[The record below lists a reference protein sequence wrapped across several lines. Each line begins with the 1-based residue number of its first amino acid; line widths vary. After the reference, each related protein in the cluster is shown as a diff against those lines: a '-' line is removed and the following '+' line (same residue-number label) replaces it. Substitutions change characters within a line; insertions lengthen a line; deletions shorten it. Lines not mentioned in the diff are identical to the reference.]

1 MVTILENCERV
12 INARPLTYIAEDNDD
27 LVPLTPEMFLREPRA
42 EGEIDLNEFR
52 CNFGKSYEK
61 RKRLLKDFRKRFRS
75 EYLGLLVH
83 QDNRKK
89 QRQLKV
95 GDIVLVEVENRKQI
109 NWPMGKITK
118 VFPGT
123 DNVRRLVEVKT
134 KSGFMKRAVQ
144 RLFPLE
150 VPSEDVEQGD
160 GELKPAEDEIV
171 REKTPGVESVSVQE
185 KTTPVKVGK
194 VYTRSGRRVKL
205 PIRMAD
211 QPVSSA
217 ELKKLRTP
225 VRAMFTKAFNELET
239 EIKKKEVKKADV
251 EKILRRLQ
259 THHEKLLILNM
270 RMEEA
275 LLRESASEDIFTAEY
290 ESVCEY
296 EDNFSNIMTDY
307 EALAEEDDVS
317 TSTISGTAAM
327 NYRLPKLEFKK
338 FGGEPRE
345 WITFW
350 SQFSTIDRDPQ
361 MPPET
366 KFQYLFQATAE
377 NSEAREAVESFPPSA
392 DNCPKVI
399 EYIKS
404 RFGEDEMLVEIYV
417 RDLLQNVLQNVRAEG
432 KMSVVKLYDR
442 LETQLRAL
450 ETLGVAR
457 DKFAAMLYPLVES
470 ALPEDTLRVWER
482 SQYTVSGRGVQDKL
496 TQLMTFL
503 KTEVKGESRVNMAK
517 AAFKIDNN
525 QDAKDDRSNRK
536 SLSKK
541 NPGSKMPS
549 ATDLANTTRMRNNCI
564 FCGNGHPSQE
574 CYSGQ
579 RMHLPEKKDKA
590 KGKNVC
596 FWCLLPG
603 HAFKKCRI
611 KPRCPV
617 CGGKHY
623 AIMCPTLEA
632 QKTSQLQKAELK
644 VSGES
649 PATEQET
656 ANQFTSTTL
665 NNATVGGVYLQTLIV
680 KISGPK
686 GKHNVRVLLD
696 CGSQRSYISKRMVD
710 ALGLKRV
717 QQVTLTHN
725 LFGGGE
731 IRQKKHHVYKVNV
744 SSLNNEYMDDLK
756 FLDQEVI
763 CGHISQVQD
772 HTILNELKARGINL
786 TDVYQGEERPIHML
800 IGSDLLSSILTG
812 RMKILQSGVVATETK
827 LGWTVMGPAIGNDM
841 EDSCLIVTSLHVNSF
856 DVQDLWKLDVLGIM
870 DAAETKSRKDLI
882 EASNTHFKETV
893 KRDESGRYIVSLP
906 WIAGHPPVP
915 INRRTTEN
923 RLLTTTRNVQGKM
936 LYEKHCRVVFGLT
949 SSPFLLAATI
959 KYHLSLP
966 QFQDNRCAELLARS
980 FYVDNCILS
989 LSSTHDVKKF
999 IKESSD
1005 IMMQAKF
1012 ELRDWMWNEPGIT
1025 EQDPASILG
1034 MKWHLQ
1040 TDTIAINVQSLKN
1053 IDEEKSITKRSILSA
1068 CHRIFDP
1075 IQFTCPATIK
1085 IKKMVQDAW
1094 KENKSWDEPLNED
1107 RRVEFIKWRKQ
1118 ALELDQIKI
1127 PRWIL
1132 PIKGRTTLHVFCDAS
1147 AIAYATVIFM
1157 RIENASVIFVRFVEA
1172 RNRLATIKR
1181 ITIPRL
1187 ELLACLIGARLL
1199 VHVLENLEESPEK
1212 IQCWTDSSP
1221 ALYWIQQQ
1229 ENWAQFVSNRVKEIT
1244 TLTKNED
1251 WNHVA
1256 GEHNPADLP
1265 SRGESPSK
1273 FIKSGWWEG
1282 PKWLQEKKEDWP
1294 VSKVQYDLEAIEE
1307 ERRKTVVIGF
1317 VAKKPEEN
1325 PWYLNLYEGKREVT
1339 LTQILRVIAWMLSFK
1354 PSEYKGDV
1362 ISQEELDS
1370 AEKSLVKIIQSESIG
1385 VEDPKMKQLH
1395 AFQDKEGL
1403 WRVKTRIVNR
1413 NDDELSRLPILI
1425 PTNHPVT
1432 ELIVKSVHE
1441 KMYHCGAQTLR
1452 SVLREK
1458 FWIPKARQ
1466 LVRHVI
1472 HKCPR
1477 CRRFETKRV
1486 DVPEAS
1492 LPQHRVRD
1500 VVVFE
1505 VTGIDLG
1512 GPLYLE
1518 DGQKVWFVIFTCGV
1532 YRAVHLELVT
1542 SLSKEALVG
1551 AVERFVARRGCPA
1564 VIYSDNGTNLVG
1576 LRNELYRV
1584 NFGVKWKLNPPA
1596 APWWGGW
1603 IERIVGLTKKLLR
1616 RLLGKRVV
1624 NYEEMVT
1631 ILENCERVIN
1641 ARPLTYIAEDNDD
1654 LVPLTPEMFL
1664 REPRAEGEIDLNE
1677 FRCNFGKSYE
1687 KRKRLLKDFRKRFR
1701 SEYLGLLVH
1710 QDNRKKQRQLKVGDI
1725 VLVEV
1730 ENRKQINWPMG
1741 KITKVFPGTDNV
1753 RRLVEVKTKSGFMK
1767 RAVQRLFPLEVP
1779 SEDVEQGDGELKP
1792 AEDEIVR
1799 EKTPGV
1805 ESVSVQEKTTPVK
1818 TKTTDCLAKGPNLLE
1833 LIPDIMLRFRLN
1845 KIGVIADIEKAFLQ
1859 ISVAKEDRKFLRFL
1873 WWEDGK
1879 QENLRIYQHKRVV
1892 FGVTSNPFL
1901 LCATLK
1907 LHLEQYENESEVI
1920 PLLKCMYMDNCVN
1933 SVTSLEEAQVFQ
1945 QQSIDLLSPAGF
1957 NLREWQMG
1965 RLSIVNSENISVLG
1979 MKWDTA
1985 DDTLTISDKLMMTP
1999 TYKSFDRENDGE
2011 IENQIHK
2018 LTKRIMLSEAHAVF
2032 DPLGLFSPFTIVP
2045 KIILQQCW
2053 KSELKWDQPV
2063 SEDIAKKFVEWQSQI
2078 PELLSARIPRWVMR
2092 DGFEQASLHVFCDA
2106 SQDAYATCI
2115 YLRTVKNKERQIFG
2129 FGTDS
2134 STALRWIQNEKP
2146 WATFVNEICSIS
2158 KKENWHH
2165 VSGVNNPADLPS
2177 RGSSVKKLIEHKW
2190 WEGPSFLWGEEAS
2203 WNQFDPI
2210 FDEEE
2215 INKELKKTVNIAVNS
2230 TKDNFMDKLERY
2242 GDYHRIVRIVAYL
2255 LRFKRKTVS
2264 DQSRP
2269 GQHDKMSKEIS
2280 VEEFE
2285 EAEKVV
2291 LRHIQLI
2298 SFGRDDKR
2306 INKLN
2311 AFTYEYGLY
2320 RIKSQL
2326 YFGEDDYDT
2335 RCPIV
2340 LPGEN
2345 QVVKKIRPNPN
2356 NLLVL
2361 VKLLIRKE
2369 HEMMSHAGIQTTQQ
2383 LVRRRFWILKG
2394 KRTIRSI
2401 ISACATCHRYNS
2413 KRVQTESIPIPATR
2427 IGSTPAFGVIGVD
2440 LAGPLTESGGKKIW
2454 VVLYTCAVYR
2464 AVHLELTKTVSTE
2477 GFLDTFR
2484 RFVARRGRPSI
2495 VYSDN
2500 SLNFVGCNSLFKKVN
2515 WNDVLRYATVQRIK
2529 WNFNPPTAAFWGGWW
2544 ERLVGL
2550 EANDPK

>member
-1 MVTILENCERV
+1 
-12 INARPLTYIAEDNDD
+12 
-27 LVPLTPEMFLREPRA
+27 
-42 EGEIDLNEFR
+42 
-52 CNFGKSYEK
+52 
-61 RKRLLKDFRKRFRS
+61 
-75 EYLGLLVH
+75 
-83 QDNRKK
+83 
-89 QRQLKV
+89 
-95 GDIVLVEVENRKQI
+95 
-109 NWPMGKITK
+109 
-118 VFPGT
+118 
-123 DNVRRLVEVKT
+123 
-134 KSGFMKRAVQ
+134 
-144 RLFPLE
+144 
-150 VPSEDVEQGD
+150 
-160 GELKPAEDEIV
+160 
-171 REKTPGVESVSVQE
+171 
-185 KTTPVKVGK
+185 
-194 VYTRSGRRVKL
+194 
-205 PIRMAD
+205 MAD

-270 RMEEA
+270 RVEEA

-307 EALAEEDDVS
+307 EALAKKDDD
-317 TSTISGTAAM
+317 STISGTAAM

-338 FGGEPRE
+338 FGGKPRE

-392 DNCPKVI
+392 DNYPKVI

-482 SQYTVSGRGVQDKL
+482 SQHTVSGRGVQDKL

-525 QDAKDDRSNRK
+525 QDVKDDRSNRK

-541 NPGSKMPS
+541 NTGSKMPT
-549 ATDLANTTRMRNNCI
+549 ATDLANTTQMRNNCI
-564 FCGNGHPSQE
+564 FCGKGHPSQE

-579 RMHLPEKKDKA
+579 RMYLPEKKDRA

-603 HAFKKCRI
+603 HGFKKCQI

-623 AIMCPTLEA
+623 PIMCPTLEA
-632 QKTSQLQKAELK
+632 QKTSHLQKAELK
-644 VSGES
+644 ASRES

-656 ANQFTSTTL
+656 ANQLTSTTV

-686 GKHNVRVLLD
+686 GRHNVRVLLD

-731 IRQKKHHVYKVNV
+731 IRQKKHNVYKVNV
-744 SSLNNEYMDDLK
+744 SSLNSEYMDDLK

-786 TDVYQGEERPIHML
+786 TDICQGEEISIHML

-812 RMKILQSGVVATETK
+812 RMQILQNGVVATETK
-827 LGWTVMGPAIGNDM
+827 LGWTVMGPAIGKYM

-915 INRRTTEN
+915 VNRRTTEN
-923 RLLTTTRNVQGKM
+923 RLLTTTRNVQDKM
-936 LYEKHCRVVFGLT
+936 LYEKYDTIFEEWEKERFIEEVEDKWEGCGYLPHRPVLRDGRTTPIRPVFDASCKKKGLP
-949 SSPFLLAATI
+949 SLNQCLEKGDNLIELIPDLLLRFRLGKYGIIADIRQAFLQI
-959 KYHLSLP
+959 
-966 QFQDNRCAELLARS
+966 Q
-980 FYVDNCILS
+980 
-989 LSSTHDVKKF
+989 
-999 IKESSD
+999 ESSD

-1012 ELRDWMWNEPGIT
+1012 ELRDWMWNEPGIP
-1025 EQDPASILG
+1025 EQDLASILG

-1107 RRVEFIKWRKQ
+1107 RRVEFIKWREQ
-1118 ALELDQIKI
+1118 ALELDRIKI

-1157 RIENASVIFVRFVEA
+1157 RIENASVIVVRFVEA

-1221 ALYWIQQQ
+1221 ALYWIHRCLCLLCSIGRLGKNWFLTIQQQ

-1244 TLTKNED
+1244 TLTKSED

-1273 FIKSGWWEG
+1273 FTKSGWWEG

-1294 VSKVQYDLEAIEE
+1294 VSKVQYDLEVIEE
-1307 ERRKTVVIGF
+1307 ERRKTVVTGF

-1339 LTQILRVIAWMLSFK
+1339 LPQILRVIAWMLRFK
-1354 PSEYKGDV
+1354 PSEYKGDI

-1370 AEKSLVKIIQSESIG
+1370 AEKSLVKIIQNESIG
-1385 VEDPKMKQLH
+1385 EEDPKMKQLH

-1413 NDDELSRLPILI
+1413 NDDELFRLPILI

-1432 ELIVKSVHE
+1432 KLIVKSVHE

-1542 SLSKEALVG
+1542 SLSTEALVG

-1576 LRNELYRV
+1576 LQNELYRV
-1584 NFGVKWKLNPPA
+1584 NFGVKWKLNPSA

-1616 RLLGKRVV
+1616 GLLGKRVV

-1631 ILENCERVIN
+1631 ILGNCERVIN

-1664 REPRAEGEIDLNE
+1664 REPRTEGEIDLNE

-1687 KRKRLLKDFRKRFR
+1687 KRKRLLKEFRKRFR

-1710 QDNRKKQRQLKVGDI
+1710 HDNRRKQRQLKVGDI

-1741 KITKVFPGTDNV
+1741 KITRVFPGTDNV

-1779 SEDVEQGDGELKP
+1779 TEDVEQDDRELKP

-1799 EKTPGV
+1799 EKTTGV

-1818 TKTTDCLAKGPNLLE
+1818 VGKVYTRSGRRVKLPIRISEHCEYANLREELIRDRIVLGVKDRKLSEKLMLNENLTLAKAVEIARQWEAVMREQQDLNPSTSQVDTTRKVAKQKPKASGHGKNNGRSTSRQTDSAKETDEGKKIPTCFNCGTTKHHYRYRDKCPIDFVINGKTDVNPEREFPKLFEGLGLLEQPYHIKLKEGAKPFSIPVPRRVPLPPMPKLKEQQDAMVAQEVIEPVYEPTEWCAPIVLAGKPSGKIRICVDLSWLNLSVERELHPLPVLEHELAQLNGAKIFSRLDANSGFWQIKLSEESQTLTTFITPFGRYKFKRLPFGISSAPEHFQKRMSAILRGVNGVICHMDDILIFAKRKEEHDETLREVLRRLKNSGITLNKEKCQFGVSNVTFLGITSTNTVSRRMKRNRCASSSYGLGAVLKQEHEANEWRPVAFASRTLTKTEQGYAQIEKEALAITWACERFKDFVVGKTFLIETDHKPLVPIFTTKDLNDLTPRLQRYRMRMLQFSFHIFHTPGKDLITADALSRQPLPGHLPEDEELQEEVEHFVRSIVLHQSTTDDRLAKIALNQKLEPTLQNVAFYSKNGWPAKCQLSPLERSFYDVRDEIGEENGLLMRGLRVVRLTKLYSE
-1833 LIPDIMLRFRLN
+1833 AVVDHCKAIFARHGIPDIVINYNGPQFRPSTTS
-1845 KIGVIADIEKAFLQ
+1845 AFT
-1859 ISVAKEDRKFLRFL
+1859 KF
-1873 WWEDGK
+1873 
-1879 QENLRIYQHKRVV
+1879 
-1892 FGVTSNPFL
+1892 
-1901 LCATLK
+1901 A
-1907 LHLEQYENESEVI
+1907 SEVGFRHI
-1920 PLLKCMYMDNCVN
+1920 TSSPKHPQSNGQAEAAVKIVKSLMKKNKDPVLALMEYRATPLANG
-1933 SVTSLEEAQVFQ
+1933 
-1945 QQSIDLLSPAGF
+1945 LSPAELLFGRKIRTMVPCTSSSLTPKTVDQSK
-1957 NLREWQMG
+1957 LRREEEQRKMAQ
-1965 RLSIVNSENISVLG
+1965 
-1979 MKWDTA
+1979 KTA
-1985 DDTLTISDKLMMTP
+1985 
-1999 TYKSFDRENDGE
+1999 FDRRYAA
-2011 IENQIHK
+2011 
-2018 LTKRIMLSEAHAVF
+2018 TKKA
-2032 DPLGLFSPFTIVP
+2032 
-2045 KIILQQCW
+2045 
-2053 KSELKWDQPV
+2053 EL
-2063 SEDIAKKFVEWQSQI
+2063 IA
-2078 PELLSARIPRWVMR
+2078 
-2092 DGFEQASLHVFCDA
+2092 G
-2106 SQDAYATCI
+2106 
-2115 YLRTVKNKERQIFG
+2115 
-2129 FGTDS
+2129 
-2134 STALRWIQNEKP
+2134 
-2146 WATFVNEICSIS
+2146 
-2158 KKENWHH
+2158 
-2165 VSGVNNPADLPS
+2165 
-2177 RGSSVKKLIEHKW
+2177 
-2190 WEGPSFLWGEEAS
+2190 
-2203 WNQFDPI
+2203 
-2210 FDEEE
+2210 
-2215 INKELKKTVNIAVNS
+2215 
-2230 TKDNFMDKLERY
+2230 
-2242 GDYHRIVRIVAYL
+2242 
-2255 LRFKRKTVS
+2255 
-2264 DQSRP
+2264 
-2269 GQHDKMSKEIS
+2269 
-2280 VEEFE
+2280 
-2285 EAEKVV
+2285 EKV
-2291 LRHIQLI
+2291 
-2298 SFGRDDKR
+2298 
-2306 INKLN
+2306 
-2311 AFTYEYGLY
+2311 
-2320 RIKSQL
+2320 
-2326 YFGEDDYDT
+2326 
-2335 RCPIV
+2335 
-2340 LPGEN
+2340 
-2345 QVVKKIRPNPN
+2345 
-2356 NLLVL
+2356 
-2361 VKLLIRKE
+2361 
-2369 HEMMSHAGIQTTQQ
+2369 
-2383 LVRRRFWILKG
+2383 W
-2394 KRTIRSI
+2394 
-2401 ISACATCHRYNS
+2401 
-2413 KRVQTESIPIPATR
+2413 
-2427 IGSTPAFGVIGVD
+2427 
-2440 LAGPLTESGGKKIW
+2440 
-2454 VVLYTCAVYR
+2454 
-2464 AVHLELTKTVSTE
+2464 
-2477 GFLDTFR
+2477 
-2484 RFVARRGRPSI
+2484 
-2495 VYSDN
+2495 
-2500 SLNFVGCNSLFKKVN
+2500 
-2515 WNDVLRYATVQRIK
+2515 
-2529 WNFNPPTAAFWGGWW
+2529 
-2544 ERLVGL
+2544 
-2550 EANDPK
+2550 

>member
-1 MVTILENCERV
+1 MKDQIDEMLEEGIIRPSSSPWSFPVILVKKRDGKYGFCADYRKLNDVTVKDVYPI
-12 INARPLTYIAEDNDD
+12 
-27 LVPLTPEMFLREPRA
+27 PRIDYVMDTLQGSKYFSA
-42 EGEIDLNEFR
+42 IDLKSGYWQVEIEERDKEKTAFTTAHGLYEFNVMPFGL
-52 CNFGKSYEK
+52 CNAPATFERNIDNVLGNLRWQICLCYLDDVIIYSSEFPTHI
-61 RKRLLKDFRKRFRS
+61 KRLEAVLRCFSESNLKLNAKKCRFAFEELEILGHITNQEVSS
-75 EYLGLLVH
+75 EKMCNLSG
-83 QDNRKK
+83 QENRKK
-89 QRQLKV
+89 RSKTLKKA
-95 GDIVLVEVENRKQI
+95 LI
-109 NWPMGKITK
+109 NPPILGHFDPNAATCIHTDASNIGLGATLIQNIGGEEKHRLARWALKIQEYN
-118 VFPGT
+118 F
-123 DNVRRLVEVKT
+123 EIIH
-134 KSGFMKRAVQ
+134 KSGKKHLDADGLSRGPLPENEWDEDYE
-144 RLFPLE
+144 RLFLN
-150 VPSEDVEQGD
+150 QII
-160 GELKPAEDEIV
+160 DEKDDFI
-171 REKTPGVESVSVQE
+171 ENIKENLSGN
-185 KTTPVKVGK
+185 K
-194 VYTRSGRRVKL
+194 RSIAQNFKEENGCLYKKN
-205 PIRMAD
+205 PN
-211 QPVSSA
+211 PEVSSA
-217 ELKKLRTP
+217 ELKKLTTP
-225 VRAMFTKAFNELET
+225 VRARFTKAFNELET

-259 THHEKLLILNM
+259 THHEKLSILNM

-290 ESVCEY
+290 ESVCEFEY
-296 EDNFSNIMTDY
+296 NFSNIMTDY
-307 EALAEEDDVS
+307 EALAEKDDVS
-317 TSTISGTAAM
+317 TITGTAAI
-327 NYRLPKLEFKK
+327 NYRLSKLEFKK

-392 DNCPKVI
+392 DNYPKVI

-404 RFGEDEMLVEIYV
+404 RLGEDEMLVEIYV
-417 RDLLQNVLQNVRAEG
+417 RDLLQNVRAE
-432 KMSVVKLYDR
+432 
-442 LETQLRAL
+442 
-450 ETLGVAR
+450 
-457 DKFAAMLYPLVES
+457 

-541 NPGSKMPS
+541 NTGSKMPT
-549 ATDLANTTRMRNNCI
+549 ATDLANTTQMRNNCI

-590 KGKNVC
+590 KGKNVS
-596 FWCLLPG
+596 
-603 HAFKKCRI
+603 R
-611 KPRCPV
+611 
-617 CGGKHY
+617 
-623 AIMCPTLEA
+623 
-632 QKTSQLQKAELK
+632 
-644 VSGES
+644 ES
-649 PATEQET
+649 PATKQET

-696 CGSQRSYISKRMVD
+696 CRSQRSYISKRMVD

-731 IRQKKHHVYKVNV
+731 IRQKKHNVYKVNV

-786 TDVYQGEERPIHML
+786 TDICQGEEISIHML

-812 RMKILQSGVVATETK
+812 RMQILQNGVVATETK
-827 LGWTVMGPAIGNDM
+827 LGWTVMGPAIGKDM
-841 EDSCLIVTSLHVNSF
+841 EDSCLIVTSFHVNSF

-906 WIAGHPPVP
+906 WIAGHPPV
-915 INRRTTEN
+915 NRRTTEN

-936 LYEKHCRVVFGLT
+936 LYEKYDTIFEEWEKERFIEEVEDKWEECSYLPHRPVLKDSHTTPIRPVFDASCKKKGLPSLNQCLEKGDNLIELIPDLLLRFRLGKYGIIADMRKAFLQIQVREEDREFLRFLWWKKDQKTLKFYRHCRVVFGLT

-989 LSSTHDVKKF
+989 LSSTNDVKKF

-1025 EQDPASILG
+1025 EQDPASIL
-1034 MKWHLQ
+1034 
-1040 TDTIAINVQSLKN
+1040 
-1053 IDEEKSITKRSILSA
+1053 
-1068 CHRIFDP
+1068 
-1075 IQFTCPATIK
+1075 ATIK

-1094 KENKSWDEPLNED
+1094 KENKSWDEQLNED

-1157 RIENASVIFVRFVEA
+1157 RIENASVIVVRFVEA

-1244 TLTKNED
+1244 TLTKSED

-1273 FIKSGWWEG
+1273 FTKSRWWEG
-1282 PKWLQEKKEDWP
+1282 PKWLQKKKEDWP

-1307 ERRKTVVIGF
+1307 RRKTVVAGF
-1317 VAKKPEEN
+1317 VTKKPEEN

-1339 LTQILRVIAWMLSFK
+1339 LTQILRVIAWMLRFK
-1354 PSEYKGDV
+1354 PSEYKGDI

-1385 VEDPKMKQLH
+1385 DEDPKMKQLH

-1413 NDDELSRLPILI
+1413 NDDELFRLPILI

-1505 VTGIDLG
+1505 VTEIDLG

-1542 SLSKEALVG
+1542 SLSTEGLVG
-1551 AVERFVARRGCPA
+1551 AVERFVARRGCSA

-1654 LVPLTPEMFL
+1654 LVLLTPEMFL
-1664 REPRAEGEIDLNE
+1664 REPKTEGEIDLNE

-1687 KRKRLLKDFRKRFR
+1687 KRKRLLKEFRKRFR

-1710 QDNRKKQRQLKVGDI
+1710 HDNSKKQRQLKVGDI

-1730 ENRKQINWPMG
+1730 ENRKQINWPIG

-1753 RRLVEVKTKSGFMK
+1753 RRLVEVKTKSGFME

-1792 AEDEIVR
+1792 AEDNIVR

-1805 ESVSVQEKTTPVK
+1805 ESMSVQEKTTPVK
-1818 TKTTDCLAKGPNLLE
+1818 VGKVYTPSG
-1833 LIPDIMLRFRLN
+1833 
-1845 KIGVIADIEKAFLQ
+1845 
-1859 ISVAKEDRKFLRFL
+1859 RK
-1873 WWEDGK
+1873 
-1879 QENLRIYQHKRVV
+1879 V
-1892 FGVTSNPFL
+1892 
-1901 LCATLK
+1901 K
-1907 LHLEQYENESEVI
+1907 L
-1920 PLLKCMYMDNCVN
+1920 
-1933 SVTSLEEAQVFQ
+1933 
-1945 QQSIDLLSPAGF
+1945 
-1957 NLREWQMG
+1957 
-1965 RLSIVNSENISVLG
+1965 
-1979 MKWDTA
+1979 
-1985 DDTLTISDKLMMTP
+1985 
-1999 TYKSFDRENDGE
+1999 
-2011 IENQIHK
+2011 
-2018 LTKRIMLSEAHAVF
+2018 
-2032 DPLGLFSPFTIVP
+2032 
-2045 KIILQQCW
+2045 
-2053 KSELKWDQPV
+2053 
-2063 SEDIAKKFVEWQSQI
+2063 
-2078 PELLSARIPRWVMR
+2078 
-2092 DGFEQASLHVFCDA
+2092 
-2106 SQDAYATCI
+2106 
-2115 YLRTVKNKERQIFG
+2115 
-2129 FGTDS
+2129 
-2134 STALRWIQNEKP
+2134 
-2146 WATFVNEICSIS
+2146 
-2158 KKENWHH
+2158 
-2165 VSGVNNPADLPS
+2165 
-2177 RGSSVKKLIEHKW
+2177 
-2190 WEGPSFLWGEEAS
+2190 
-2203 WNQFDPI
+2203 PI
-2210 FDEEE
+2210 
-2215 INKELKKTVNIAVNS
+2215 
-2230 TKDNFMDKLERY
+2230 
-2242 GDYHRIVRIVAYL
+2242 
-2255 LRFKRKTVS
+2255 RFK
-2264 DQSRP
+2264 
-2269 GQHDKMSKEIS
+2269 
-2280 VEEFE
+2280 
-2285 EAEKVV
+2285 
-2291 LRHIQLI
+2291 
-2298 SFGRDDKR
+2298 
-2306 INKLN
+2306 
-2311 AFTYEYGLY
+2311 
-2320 RIKSQL
+2320 
-2326 YFGEDDYDT
+2326 
-2335 RCPIV
+2335 
-2340 LPGEN
+2340 
-2345 QVVKKIRPNPN
+2345 
-2356 NLLVL
+2356 
-2361 VKLLIRKE
+2361 
-2369 HEMMSHAGIQTTQQ
+2369 
-2383 LVRRRFWILKG
+2383 
-2394 KRTIRSI
+2394 
-2401 ISACATCHRYNS
+2401 
-2413 KRVQTESIPIPATR
+2413 
-2427 IGSTPAFGVIGVD
+2427 
-2440 LAGPLTESGGKKIW
+2440 
-2454 VVLYTCAVYR
+2454 
-2464 AVHLELTKTVSTE
+2464 
-2477 GFLDTFR
+2477 
-2484 RFVARRGRPSI
+2484 
-2495 VYSDN
+2495 
-2500 SLNFVGCNSLFKKVN
+2500 
-2515 WNDVLRYATVQRIK
+2515 
-2529 WNFNPPTAAFWGGWW
+2529 
-2544 ERLVGL
+2544 
-2550 EANDPK
+2550 